1 LIRAVEAAHEKGIV
15 HRDIK
20 LQNCFLTDKVELKL
34 ADFGLM
40 NFFNGEKGDFLTT
53 KCGTPGY
60 MAPEMINGNT
70 DY

>member
-1 LIRAVEAAHEKGIV
+1 M
-15 HRDIK
+15 
-20 LQNCFLTDKVELKL
+20 ELKL

-60 MAPEMINGNT
+60 MAPEMINEVTQCIYTNSLWNLPLNILLQQL
-70 DY
+70 